1 MKSDIYIGGTKLDQ
15 FKDESATVVSNVL
28 DISNIEKN
36 LGDYSKTFT
45 VPASKNNN
53 ILFKHWY
60 NANID
65 NQFDAR
71 VKVDGRI
78 DIDGM
83 PFRIGAFRLAKVNV
97 KNQKV
102 SSYTINFFG
111 NFVSLKDILGEDEL
125 SDLTFLDRFSHDFT
139 YDKVRQGLQGSL
151 FTGDVKYTLAS
162 GKRYYYNSDN
172 SLEET
177 EQMSNIYWDG
187 ISGGNSSNGVDYQ
200 DLRPSIKIK
209 RILQGIELKYGVNQ
223 LVKLDITNPTTSN
236 GSCKITLNGLVYI
249 IPVTSQFASAE
260 VNAIEIKNYFEDTNN
275 TDYRVIRSEAT
286 LFFLALNQGL
296 QSDPIFDNFTATNM
310 TANFTVI
317 RYGVENESGIIFTR
331 DFFNTEEFQNLF
343 LWCDDDATEGVGQ
356 VFRKVDFSVSTNTN
370 ISTITNEGTFT
381 LNAGDTINLKFS
393 AERDFP
399 PVPTPTTDSFNYRSI
414 RIRCYVNN
422 ELFAERVTT
431 FGWSFY
437 SFGSHLTERK
447 AFLNTSFTAIES
459 GVYTVFYEI
468 VTNAEDIEQV
478 RFTPTGDGAGT
489 GLATGTGASN
499 NAFPN
504 FQFTKNMPEIKIID
518 FLKGL
523 FDMFKLVVIAQDDGQ
538 LYVNTLNNYYQEGNN
553 YDLTNYINFD
563 TYDTNRGELLK
574 EIEFKTVSPTTSLA
588 IQFQENN
595 NTPYGEEKVNLKDA
609 NGKPLDGGTL
619 KIESPFEQPVY
630 ERLIDQNG
638 GDLKPIQVA
647 GIYDRDLN
655 PVNPAPILHYIHNLS
670 MGANTSIKMRD
681 EDGVGFQILGN
692 LNNISS
698 DFPLEQPSYS
708 VLFGSEF
715 STWDSTLI
723 TNTLYKNHWSD
734 YISNIFNIKRRI
746 WNYTANDLPLNI
758 INNLQLNDV
767 IKIRDNQYRI
777 NKFTVDL
784 LNGNTT
790 FELIN
795 AFDTIVIQMPEL
807 IQLTS
812 DQQTLIY
819 EVANLQLYTIAKID
833 NGSGTSWISIPTGHL
848 AKFPN
853 QLRLNIAENT
863 SGVSRSMFITLTNTN
878 GEELQRTLIT
888 QAG

>member
-53 ILFKHWY
+53 LLFKHWY

-162 GKRYYYNSDN
+162 GKRYYYNSYN

-177 EQMSNIYWDG
+177 EQMSNIDWDG
-187 ISGGNSSNGVDYQ
+187 ISGGNSSNGVNYQ

-249 IPVTSQFASAE
+249 IPVTSQFSSAE

-356 VFRKVDFSVSTNTN
+356 VFRKVDFTTSTNTN
-370 ISTITNEGTFT
+370 ISTVTNEGTFT

-459 GVYTVFYEI
+459 GAYTVFYEI

-619 KIESPFEQPVY
+619 KIETPFEQPVY

-638 GDLKPIQVA
+638 GDLKPIQVS

-715 STWDSTLI
+715 STWNSALV

-758 INNLQLNDV
+758 INNLKLNDV

-848 AKFPN
+848 VKFPN

>member
-1 MKSDIYIGGTKLDQ
+1 MKSDIYIGGTKVDQ

-53 ILFKHWY
+53 LLFKHWY

-102 SSYTINFFG
+102 SSYTLNFFG

-125 SDLTFLDRFSHDFT
+125 SDLDYLDNFSHTFS
-139 YDKVRQGLQGSL
+139 YDKVRQGLQASL
-151 FTGDVKYTLAS
+151 FEGDVKYTLAS
-162 GKRYYYNSDN
+162 GKRYYYNSNN
-172 SLEET
+172 SLDET
-177 EQMSNIYWDG
+177 EQISNIDWDG
-187 ISGGNSSNGVDYQ
+187 ISGGNSSNGVNYQ

-209 RILQGIELKYGVNQ
+209 RILQAIELKYGVNQ
-223 LVKLDITNPTTSN
+223 LVKLDITNAPTSSI

-249 IPVTSQFASAE
+249 IPVDGQFASAE
-260 VNAIEIKNYFEDTNN
+260 ISAIQIKRYFDDTNN
-275 TDYRVIRSEAT
+275 TDFRVIRSEAT

-331 DFFNTEEFQNLF
+331 DFFSTEEFQNLY

-356 VFRKVDFSVSTNTN
+356 LFRKLEFDTSTSPN
-370 ISTITNEGTFT
+370 ISTVTNEGTFT
-381 LNAGDTINLKFS
+381 LNAGDELKCNLI
-393 AERDFP
+393 AERVMP
-399 PVPTPTTDSFNYRSI
+399 SPLPTSPETNYRSI
-414 RIRCYVNN
+414 NIKLIINGVVYADVNRTYGWRN
-422 ELFAERVTT
+422 VQYGGFSELRAVFNST
-431 FGWSFY
+431 FVPEVAGTY
-437 SFGSHLTERK
+437 T
-447 AFLNTSFTAIES
+447 AFF
-459 GVYTVFYEI
+459 EI
-468 VTNAEDIEQV
+468 TTNATDIEQV
-478 RFTPTGDGAGT
+478 EWFALINGTSTGSAIGSGAT
-489 GLATGTGASN
+489 N

-504 FQFTKNMPEIKIID
+504 FQFTNNMPEIKIID

-523 FDMFKLVVIAQDDGQ
+523 FDMFKLVVIAQDDGI
-538 LYVNTLNNYYQEGNN
+538 LYVNTLNNYYQEGVN

-563 TYDTNRGELLK
+563 TYDANRGELLK
-574 EIEFKTVSPTTSLA
+574 EIEFKTVSPTTNLA

-619 KIESPFEQPVY
+619 KIETPFEQPVY
-630 ERLIDQNG
+630 ERLIDQNT
-638 GDLKPIQVA
+638 GDLKDIQVA

-655 PVNPAPILHYIHNLS
+655 PVNPAPIIHYINNVT
-670 MGANTSIKMRD
+670 MPQFTSIKMRD
-681 EDGVGFQILGN
+681 EDDVGFEIAGN

-698 DFPLEQPSYS
+698 DFPLSQPSYS

-715 STWDSTLI
+715 STWDSTLV
-723 TNTLYKNHWSD
+723 TNTLYQNHWSD

-777 NKFTVDL
+777 NKFSVDL
-784 LNGNTT
+784 LTGNTN

-795 AFDTIVIQMPEL
+795 AFDTIVIQMPTL
-807 IQLTS
+807 VQLTS

-819 EVANLQLYTIAKID
+819 EIANLQLYTIDKID
-833 NGSGTSWISIPTGHL
+833 NGSGTSWITIPTAHL
-848 AKFPN
+848 VKFPN
-853 QLRLNIAENT
+853 QLRLVISENT
-863 SGVSRSMFITLTNTN
+863 SGVSRSMFITITNTN
-878 GEELQRTLIT
+878 GEELKRTLIT